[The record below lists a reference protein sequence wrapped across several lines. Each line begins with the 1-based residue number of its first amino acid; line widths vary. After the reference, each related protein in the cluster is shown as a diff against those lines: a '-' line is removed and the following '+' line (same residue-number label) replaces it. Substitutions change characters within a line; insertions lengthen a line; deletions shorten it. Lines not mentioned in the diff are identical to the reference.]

1 MSVPSAPAFR
11 SHPFLEQP
19 LNIISL
25 QIRKFVREPSTGSC
39 VRIPPA
45 AVCCVFFFFSE
56 CFHCS
61 RPFEVTFCHFFTSS
75 LGCCSSPKPFC
86 FMHPYDQLRLAPGP
100 VFFILWPDLTAALE
114 ACGAMDSDAIK
125 MSSGRPAGKRSAG
138 RK

>member
-45 AVCCVFFFFSE
+45 AVCCVFFF
-56 CFHCS
+56 
-61 RPFEVTFCHFFTSS
+61 S
-75 LGCCSSPKPFC
+75 LNVSI
-86 FMHPYDQLRLAPGP
+86 APGP
-100 VFFILWPDLTAALE
+100 L
-114 ACGAMDSDAIK
+114 
-125 MSSGRPAGKRSAG
+125 RSPSATSLPLL
-138 RK
+138 